1 MSSTER
7 ETLRNWQVE
16 RERVLPGSKFSK
28 GLLLVVVWC
37 QGTVNGP
44 LISFKRLKG
53 PIERL
58 AGLLY
63 VTRRH
68 RGGRITSSNPDR
80 GKKLEWVPVLLI
92 ELKISQNSCV
102 TNQIKRI

>member
-1 MSSTER
+1 M
-7 ETLRNWQVE
+7 
-16 RERVLPGSKFSK
+16 LPGSKFSK
-28 GLLLVVVWC
+28 GLLLVVVRC

-53 PIERL
+53 LIERL

-68 RGGRITSSNPDR
+68 GGGEGGWGGSQVQIQAVERCLS
-80 GKKLEWVPVLLI
+80 GLLF
-92 ELKISQNSCV
+92 S
-102 TNQIKRI
+102 

>member
-1 MSSTER
+1 MSSAER

-16 RERVLPGSKFSK
+16 RERVLPGSEFSK

-37 QGTVNGP
+37 QVAVNGS

-53 PIERL
+53 LIERL
-58 AGLLY
+58 TGLLY

-68 RGGRITSSNPDR
+68 REGHEFKSRLW
-80 GKKLEWVPVLLI
+80 KEA
-92 ELKISQNSCV
+92 
-102 TNQIKRI
+102 